1 MSDSNNNNNNNVSH
15 EDMTSLSYFD
25 HSSGKR
31 VNTDIVLVEAIRS
44 QYPNLD
50 LVVAPQGRLNLLAY
64 AGAGHATATPL
75 EDVVKDPV
83 YGPGLKWRSYA
94 PPAHRLDSSPGNMV
108 ERVIFGKYMYKW
120 KDQEAILYVAEGR
133 DGGSSYPNPTF
144 HYILSNAEHKVN
156 ELIKDATKWGSELH
170 NEVWVFDGGYWQK
183 SAELYNSVQKS
194 SWESVILDEDMKKA
208 LISDVENFFDGQQTY
223 QDLKVPWKRGVI
235 YYGPPGNGKTISI
248 KAMMH
253 SLYQRGVQG
262 DSRLAVPTLYVRTLS
277 SFGGPEY
284 SLSQIFGKA
293 RQEAPCYLVFE
304 DLDSIVNDSVRS
316 YFLNEVDGLKSN
328 DGILMVGSTNHL
340 DRLDPGIA
348 KRPSRFDRKC
358 YFPNP
363 DYDQRVQYA
372 KFWQGKLKDN
382 KDLDFPDELCEKIA
396 EITPKF
402 SFAYMQEAFVA
413 SLLAIAARGGKS
425 VEEADREAERWSGPQ
440 DPMKSALGTL
450 HANFARKLPF
460 GDLSDPTPTSDAELD
475 KLELWIEMKKQVKI
489 LREEMNEENSK
500 AAWGMPSRP
509 KVANP
514 VLNPTQFRDELD
526 AILHGGQERRPRH
539 PISEFEQLYG

>member
-1 MSDSNNNNNNNVSH
+1 MSDNTTSQ
-15 EDMTSLSYFD
+15 EDMAALSYFD

-31 VNTDIVLVEAIRS
+31 INTDVVLIEAIRS

-50 LVVAPQGRLNLLAY
+50 LTVAPQGRLNLLAY
-64 AGAGHATATPL
+64 ASAGFAKVTPL
-75 EDVVKDPV
+75 EDSVTDPV
-83 YGPGLKWRSYA
+83 YGPGVKWRSYA
-94 PPAHRLDSSPGNMV
+94 PPSHRLDPSPGYMV

-120 KDQEAILYVAEGR
+120 KDQEAILYIAEGR
-133 DGGSSYPNPTF
+133 DGGSYYPSPTL
-144 HYILSNAEHKVN
+144 HYVLSNASHKVD

-183 SAELYNSVQKS
+183 SAELYRSVQKS
-194 SWESVILDEDMKKA
+194 TWDSVILDEDMKKA
-208 LISDVENFFDGQQTY
+208 LIADVENFFDGRQTY
-223 QDLKVPWKRGVI
+223 EDLKVPWKRGVI

-253 SLYQRGVQG
+253 SLYQRGKEG
-262 DSRLAVPTLYVRTLS
+262 DSRLAVPTLYVRTLT

-284 SLSQIFGKA
+284 SLAQIFGKA
-293 RQEAPCYLVFE
+293 REQAPCYLVFE
-304 DLDSIVNDSVRS
+304 DLDSIVSDHVRS

-348 KRPSRFDRKC
+348 KRPSRFDRKY

-363 DYDQRVQYA
+363 DYDQRMQYA

-382 KDLDFPDELCEKIA
+382 KDLDFPDELCAKIA

-425 VEEADREAERWSGPQ
+425 VEEADRDAKRWAGPQ
-440 DPMKSALGTL
+440 DPMKSTTGTL
-450 HANFARKLPF
+450 HTNFARRLPF
-460 GDLSDPTPTSDAELD
+460 GDIYDPASEPDSDLD
-475 KLELWIEMKKQVKI
+475 KLELWQEMKKQVKI
-489 LREEMNEENSK
+489 LREEMDEKNRKSDWELPSRSK
-500 AAWGMPSRP
+500 AATLRP
-509 KVANP
+509 
-514 VLNPTQFRDELD
+514 NPTQFRDELD
-526 AILHGGQERRPRH
+526 AILHGGEERRPKH
-539 PISEFEQLYG
+539 PHPEFEYLASQTRSE

>member
-1 MSDSNNNNNNNVSH
+1 
-15 EDMTSLSYFD
+15 
-25 HSSGKR
+25 
-31 VNTDIVLVEAIRS
+31 
-44 QYPNLD
+44 
-50 LVVAPQGRLNLLAY
+50 
-64 AGAGHATATPL
+64 
-75 EDVVKDPV
+75 
-83 YGPGLKWRSYA
+83 
-94 PPAHRLDSSPGNMV
+94 
-108 ERVIFGKYMYKW
+108 
-120 KDQEAILYVAEGR
+120 
-133 DGGSSYPNPTF
+133 
-144 HYILSNAEHKVN
+144 
-156 ELIKDATKWGSELH
+156 
-170 NEVWVFDGGYWQK
+170 
-183 SAELYNSVQKS
+183 
-194 SWESVILDEDMKKA
+194 
-208 LISDVENFFDGQQTY
+208 
-223 QDLKVPWKRGVI
+223 
-235 YYGPPGNGKTISI
+235 
-248 KAMMH
+248 MMH

-304 DLDSIVNDSVRS
+304 DLDSIVDDSVRS

-348 KRPSRFDRKC
+348 KRPSRFDRKY

-489 LREEMNEENSK
+489 LREEMDEENSK

>member
-1 MSDSNNNNNNNVSH
+1 MSDNTTSQ
-15 EDMTSLSYFD
+15 EDMAALSYFD

-31 VNTDIVLVEAIRS
+31 INTDVVLIEAIRS

-50 LVVAPQGRLNLLAY
+50 LTVAPQGRLNLLAY
-64 AGAGHATATPL
+64 ASAGFAKVTPL
-75 EDVVKDPV
+75 EDSVTDPV
-83 YGPGLKWRSYA
+83 YGPGVKWRSYA
-94 PPAHRLDSSPGNMV
+94 PPSHRLDPSPGYMV

-120 KDQEAILYVAEGR
+120 KDQEAILYIAEGR
-133 DGGSSYPNPTF
+133 DGGSYYPSPTL
-144 HYILSNAEHKVN
+144 HYVLSNASHKVD

-183 SAELYNSVQKS
+183 SAELYRSVQKS
-194 SWESVILDEDMKKA
+194 TWDSVILDEDMKKA
-208 LISDVENFFDGQQTY
+208 LIADVENFFDGRQTY
-223 QDLKVPWKRGVI
+223 EDLKVPWKRGVI

-253 SLYQRGVQG
+253 SLYQRGKEG
-262 DSRLAVPTLYVRTLS
+262 DSRLAVPTLYVRTLT

-284 SLSQIFGKA
+284 SLAQIFGKA
-293 RQEAPCYLVFE
+293 REQAPCYLVFE
-304 DLDSIVNDSVRS
+304 DLDSIVSDHVRS

-348 KRPSRFDRKC
+348 KRPSRFDRKY

-363 DYDQRVQYA
+363 DYDQRMQYA

-382 KDLDFPDELCEKIA
+382 KDLDFPDELCGKIA

-425 VEEADREAERWSGPQ
+425 VEDADRDAERWAGPQ
-440 DPMKSALGTL
+440 DPMKSTTGTL
-450 HANFARKLPF
+450 HTNFARRLPF
-460 GDLSDPTPTSDAELD
+460 GDIYDPASEPDSDLD
-475 KLELWIEMKKQVKI
+475 KLELWQEMKKQVKI
-489 LREEMNEENSK
+489 LREEMDEKNRKNDWEL
-500 AAWGMPSRP
+500 PSRP
-509 KVANP
+509 KAATLRP
-514 VLNPTQFRDELD
+514 NPTQFRDELD
-526 AILHGGQERRPRH
+526 AILHGGEERRPKH
-539 PISEFEQLYG
+539 PHPEFEYLASQTRFE

>member
-1 MSDSNNNNNNNVSH
+1 MSDNTTSQ
-15 EDMTSLSYFD
+15 EDMAALSFFD

-31 VNTDIVLVEAIRS
+31 INTDVVLIEAIRS

-50 LVVAPQGRLNLLAY
+50 LTVAPQGRLNLLAY
-64 AGAGHATATPL
+64 ASAGFAKVTPL
-75 EDVVKDPV
+75 EDSVTDPV
-83 YGPGLKWRSYA
+83 YGPGVKWRSYA
-94 PPAHRLDSSPGNMV
+94 PPSHRLDPSPGYMV

-120 KDQEAILYVAEGR
+120 KDQEAILYIAEGR
-133 DGGSSYPNPTF
+133 DGGSYYPSPTL
-144 HYILSNAEHKVN
+144 HYVLSNASHKVD

-183 SAELYNSVQKS
+183 SAELYRSVQKS
-194 SWESVILDEDMKKA
+194 TWDSVILDEDMKKA
-208 LISDVENFFDGQQTY
+208 LIADVENFFDGRQTY
-223 QDLKVPWKRGVI
+223 EDLKVPWKRGVI

-253 SLYQRGVQG
+253 SLYQRGKEG
-262 DSRLAVPTLYVRTLS
+262 DSRLAVPTLYVRTLT

-284 SLSQIFGKA
+284 SLAQIFGKA
-293 RQEAPCYLVFE
+293 REQAPCYLVFE
-304 DLDSIVNDSVRS
+304 DLDSIVSDHVRS

-348 KRPSRFDRKC
+348 KRPSRFDRKY

-363 DYDQRVQYA
+363 DYDQRMQYA

-382 KDLDFPDELCEKIA
+382 KDLDFPDELCGKIA

-425 VEEADREAERWSGPQ
+425 VEDADRDAERWAGPQ
-440 DPMKSALGTL
+440 DPMKSTTGTL
-450 HANFARKLPF
+450 HTNFARRLPF
-460 GDLSDPTPTSDAELD
+460 GDIYDPASEPDSDLD
-475 KLELWIEMKKQVKI
+475 KLELWQEMKKQVKI
-489 LREEMNEENSK
+489 LREEMDEKNRKGDWELPSRSK
-500 AAWGMPSRP
+500 AATLRP
-509 KVANP
+509 
-514 VLNPTQFRDELD
+514 NPTEFRDELD
-526 AILHGGQERRPRH
+526 AILHGGEERRPKH
-539 PISEFEQLYG
+539 PHPEFEYLASQTRSE

>member
-1 MSDSNNNNNNNVSH
+1 MSDNTTSQ
-15 EDMTSLSYFD
+15 EDMAALSFFD

-31 VNTDIVLVEAIRS
+31 INTDVVLIEAIRS

-50 LVVAPQGRLNLLAY
+50 LTVAPQGRLNLLAY
-64 AGAGHATATPL
+64 ASAGFAKVTPL
-75 EDVVKDPV
+75 EDSVTDPV
-83 YGPGLKWRSYA
+83 YGPGVKWRSYA
-94 PPAHRLDSSPGNMV
+94 PPSHRLDPSPGYMV

-120 KDQEAILYVAEGR
+120 KDQEAILYIAEGR
-133 DGGSSYPNPTF
+133 DGGSYYPSPTL
-144 HYILSNAEHKVN
+144 HYVLSNASHKVD

-183 SAELYNSVQKS
+183 SAELYHSVQKS
-194 SWESVILDEDMKKA
+194 TWDSVILDEDMKKA
-208 LISDVENFFDGQQTY
+208 LIADVENFFDGRQTY
-223 QDLKVPWKRGVI
+223 EDLKVPWKRGVI

-253 SLYQRGVQG
+253 SLYQRGKEG
-262 DSRLAVPTLYVRTLS
+262 DSRLAVPTLYVRTLT

-284 SLSQIFGKA
+284 SLAQIFGKA
-293 RQEAPCYLVFE
+293 REQAPCYLVFE
-304 DLDSIVNDSVRS
+304 DLDSIVSDHVRS

-348 KRPSRFDRKC
+348 KRPSRFDRKY

-363 DYDQRVQYA
+363 DYDQRMQYA

-382 KDLDFPDELCEKIA
+382 KDLDFPDELCAKIA

-425 VEEADREAERWSGPQ
+425 VEEADRDAKRWAGPQ
-440 DPMKSALGTL
+440 DPMKSTTGTL
-450 HANFARKLPF
+450 HTNFARRLPF
-460 GDLSDPTPTSDAELD
+460 GDIYDPASEPDSDLD
-475 KLELWIEMKKQVKI
+475 KLELWQEMKKQVKI
-489 LREEMNEENSK
+489 LREEMDEKNRKGDWELPSRSK
-500 AAWGMPSRP
+500 AATLRP
-509 KVANP
+509 
-514 VLNPTQFRDELD
+514 NPTQFRDELD
-526 AILHGGQERRPRH
+526 AILHGGEERRPKH
-539 PISEFEQLYG
+539 PHPEFEYLASQTRFE

>member
-1 MSDSNNNNNNNVSH
+1 MSDNTTSQ
-15 EDMTSLSYFD
+15 EDMAALSYFD

-31 VNTDIVLVEAIRS
+31 INTDVVLIEAIRS

-50 LVVAPQGRLNLLAY
+50 LTVAPQGRLNLLAY
-64 AGAGHATATPL
+64 ASAGFAKVTPL
-75 EDVVKDPV
+75 EDSVTDPV
-83 YGPGLKWRSYA
+83 YGPGVKWRSYA
-94 PPAHRLDSSPGNMV
+94 PPSHRLDPSPGYMV

-120 KDQEAILYVAEGR
+120 KDQEAILYIAEGR
-133 DGGSSYPNPTF
+133 DGGSYYPSPTL
-144 HYILSNAEHKVN
+144 HYVLSNASHKVD

-183 SAELYNSVQKS
+183 SAELYRSVQKS
-194 SWESVILDEDMKKA
+194 TWDSVILDEDMKKA
-208 LISDVENFFDGQQTY
+208 LIADVENFFDGRQTY
-223 QDLKVPWKRGVI
+223 EDLKVPWKRGVI

-253 SLYQRGVQG
+253 SLYQRGKEG
-262 DSRLAVPTLYVRTLS
+262 DSRLAVPTLYVRTLT

-284 SLSQIFGKA
+284 SLAQIFGKA
-293 RQEAPCYLVFE
+293 REQAPCYLVFE
-304 DLDSIVNDSVRS
+304 DLDSIVSDHVRS

-348 KRPSRFDRKC
+348 KRPSRFDRKY

-363 DYDQRVQYA
+363 DYDQRMQYA

-382 KDLDFPDELCEKIA
+382 KDLDFPDELCGKIA

-425 VEEADREAERWSGPQ
+425 VEDADRDAERWAGPQ
-440 DPMKSALGTL
+440 DPMKSTTGTL
-450 HANFARKLPF
+450 HTNFARRLPF
-460 GDLSDPTPTSDAELD
+460 GDIYDPASEPDSDLD
-475 KLELWIEMKKQVKI
+475 KLELWQEMKKQVKI
-489 LREEMNEENSK
+489 LREEMDEKNRKGDWELPSRSK
-500 AAWGMPSRP
+500 AATLRP
-509 KVANP
+509 
-514 VLNPTQFRDELD
+514 NPTQFRDELD
-526 AILHGGQERRPRH
+526 AILHGGEERRPKH
-539 PISEFEQLYG
+539 PHPEFEYLASQTRFE

>member
-1 MSDSNNNNNNNVSH
+1 MSDNTTSQ
-15 EDMTSLSYFD
+15 EDMAALSFFD

-31 VNTDIVLVEAIRS
+31 INTDVVLIEAIRS

-50 LVVAPQGRLNLLAY
+50 LTVAPQGRLNLLAY
-64 AGAGHATATPL
+64 ASAGFAKVTPL
-75 EDVVKDPV
+75 EDSVTDPV
-83 YGPGLKWRSYA
+83 YGPGVKWRSYA
-94 PPAHRLDSSPGNMV
+94 PPSHRLDPSPGYMV

-120 KDQEAILYVAEGR
+120 KDQEAILYIAEGR
-133 DGGSSYPNPTF
+133 DGGSYYPSPTL
-144 HYILSNAEHKVN
+144 HYVLSNASHKVD

-183 SAELYNSVQKS
+183 SAELYRSVQKS
-194 SWESVILDEDMKKA
+194 TWDSVILDEDMKKA
-208 LISDVENFFDGQQTY
+208 LIADVENFFDGRQTY
-223 QDLKVPWKRGVI
+223 EDLKVPWKRGVI

-253 SLYQRGVQG
+253 SLYQRGKEG
-262 DSRLAVPTLYVRTLS
+262 DSRLAVPTLYVRTLT

-284 SLSQIFGKA
+284 SLAQIFGKA
-293 RQEAPCYLVFE
+293 REQAPCYLVFE
-304 DLDSIVNDSVRS
+304 DLDSIVSDHVRS

-348 KRPSRFDRKC
+348 KRPSRFDRKY

-363 DYDQRVQYA
+363 DYDQRMQYA

-382 KDLDFPDELCEKIA
+382 KDLDFPDELCGKIA

-425 VEEADREAERWSGPQ
+425 VEDADRDAERWAGPQ
-440 DPMKSALGTL
+440 DPMKSTTGTL
-450 HANFARKLPF
+450 HTNFARRLPF
-460 GDLSDPTPTSDAELD
+460 GDIYDPASEPDSDLD
-475 KLELWIEMKKQVKI
+475 KLELWQEMKKQVKI
-489 LREEMNEENSK
+489 LREEMDEKNRKGDWELPSRSK
-500 AAWGMPSRP
+500 AATLRP
-509 KVANP
+509 
-514 VLNPTQFRDELD
+514 NPTEFRDELD
-526 AILHGGQERRPRH
+526 AILHGGEERRPKH
-539 PISEFEQLYG
+539 PHPEFEYLASQTRFE

>member
-1 MSDSNNNNNNNVSH
+1 MSDNTTSQ
-15 EDMTSLSYFD
+15 EDMAALSYFD

-31 VNTDIVLVEAIRS
+31 INTDVVLIEAIRS

-50 LVVAPQGRLNLLAY
+50 LTVAPQGRLNLLAY
-64 AGAGHATATPL
+64 ASAGFAKVTPL
-75 EDVVKDPV
+75 EDSVTDPV
-83 YGPGLKWRSYA
+83 YGPGVKWRSYA
-94 PPAHRLDSSPGNMV
+94 PPSHRLDPSPGYMV

-120 KDQEAILYVAEGR
+120 KDQEAILYIAEGR
-133 DGGSSYPNPTF
+133 DGGSYYPSPTL
-144 HYILSNAEHKVN
+144 HYVLSNASHKVD

-183 SAELYNSVQKS
+183 SAELYRSVQKS
-194 SWESVILDEDMKKA
+194 TWDSVILDEDMKKA
-208 LISDVENFFDGQQTY
+208 LIADVENFFDGRQTY
-223 QDLKVPWKRGVI
+223 EDLKVPWKRGVI

-253 SLYQRGVQG
+253 SLYQRGKEG
-262 DSRLAVPTLYVRTLS
+262 DSRLAVPTLYVRTLT

-284 SLSQIFGKA
+284 SLAQIFGKA
-293 RQEAPCYLVFE
+293 REQAPCYLVFE
-304 DLDSIVNDSVRS
+304 DLDSIVSDHVRS

-348 KRPSRFDRKC
+348 KRPSRFDRKY

-363 DYDQRVQYA
+363 DYDQRMQYA

-382 KDLDFPDELCEKIA
+382 KDLDFPDELCGKIA

-425 VEEADREAERWSGPQ
+425 VEDADRDAERWAGPQ
-440 DPMKSALGTL
+440 DPMKSTTGTL
-450 HANFARKLPF
+450 HTNFARRLPF
-460 GDLSDPTPTSDAELD
+460 GDIYDPASEPDSDLD
-475 KLELWIEMKKQVKI
+475 KLELWQEMKKQVKI
-489 LREEMNEENSK
+489 LREEMDEKNRKNDWELPNRSK
-500 AAWGMPSRP
+500 AATLRP
-509 KVANP
+509 
-514 VLNPTQFRDELD
+514 NPTQFRDELD
-526 AILHGGQERRPRH
+526 AILHGGEERRPKH
-539 PISEFEQLYG
+539 PHPEFEYLASQTRFE

>member
-1 MSDSNNNNNNNVSH
+1 MSDNTTSQ
-15 EDMTSLSYFD
+15 EDMAALSFFD

-31 VNTDIVLVEAIRS
+31 INTDVVLIEAIRS

-50 LVVAPQGRLNLLAY
+50 LTVAPQGRLNLLAY
-64 AGAGHATATPL
+64 ASAGFAKVTPL
-75 EDVVKDPV
+75 EDSVTDPV
-83 YGPGLKWRSYA
+83 YGPGVKWRSYA
-94 PPAHRLDSSPGNMV
+94 PPSHRLDPSPGYMV
-108 ERVIFGKYMYKW
+108 ERVIFGKYVYKW
-120 KDQEAILYVAEGR
+120 KDQEAILYIAEGR
-133 DGGSSYPNPTF
+133 DGGSYYPSPTL
-144 HYILSNAEHKVN
+144 HYVLSNASHKVD

-183 SAELYNSVQKS
+183 SAELYRSVQKS
-194 SWESVILDEDMKKA
+194 TWDSVILDEDMKKA
-208 LISDVENFFDGQQTY
+208 LIADVENFFDGRQTY
-223 QDLKVPWKRGVI
+223 EDLKVPWKRGVI

-253 SLYQRGVQG
+253 SLYQRGKEG
-262 DSRLAVPTLYVRTLS
+262 DSRLAVPTLYVRTLT

-284 SLSQIFGKA
+284 SLAQIFGKA
-293 RQEAPCYLVFE
+293 REQAPCYLVFE
-304 DLDSIVNDSVRS
+304 DLDSIVSDHVRS

-348 KRPSRFDRKC
+348 KRPSRFDRKY

-363 DYDQRVQYA
+363 DYDQRMQYA

-382 KDLDFPDELCEKIA
+382 KDLDFPDELCGKIA

-425 VEEADREAERWSGPQ
+425 VEEADHDAERWAGPQ
-440 DPMKSALGTL
+440 DPMKSTTGTL
-450 HANFARKLPF
+450 HTNFARRLPF
-460 GDLSDPTPTSDAELD
+460 GDIYDPASEPDSDLD
-475 KLELWIEMKKQVKI
+475 KLELWQEMKKQVKI
-489 LREEMNEENSK
+489 LREEMDEKNRKSDWELPSRSK
-500 AAWGMPSRP
+500 AATLRP
-509 KVANP
+509 
-514 VLNPTQFRDELD
+514 NPTQFRDELD
-526 AILHGGQERRPRH
+526 AILHGGEERRPKH
-539 PISEFEQLYG
+539 PHPEFEYLASQTRFE

>member
-1 MSDSNNNNNNNVSH
+1 MSDNTTSQ
-15 EDMTSLSYFD
+15 EDMAALSYFD

-31 VNTDIVLVEAIRS
+31 INTDVVLIEAIRS

-50 LVVAPQGRLNLLAY
+50 LTVAPQGRLNLLAY
-64 AGAGHATATPL
+64 ASAGFAKVTPL
-75 EDVVKDPV
+75 EDSVTDPV
-83 YGPGLKWRSYA
+83 YGPGVKWRSYA
-94 PPAHRLDSSPGNMV
+94 PPSHRLDPSPGYMV

-120 KDQEAILYVAEGR
+120 KDQEAILYIAEGR
-133 DGGSSYPNPTF
+133 DGGSYYPSPTL
-144 HYILSNAEHKVN
+144 HYVLSNASHKVD

-183 SAELYNSVQKS
+183 SAELYRSVQKS
-194 SWESVILDEDMKKA
+194 TWDSVILDEDMKKA
-208 LISDVENFFDGQQTY
+208 LIADVENFFDGRQTY
-223 QDLKVPWKRGVI
+223 EDLKVPWKRGVI

-253 SLYQRGVQG
+253 SLYQRGKEG
-262 DSRLAVPTLYVRTLS
+262 DSRLAVPTLYVRTLT

-284 SLSQIFGKA
+284 SLAQIFGKA
-293 RQEAPCYLVFE
+293 REQAPCYLVFE
-304 DLDSIVNDSVRS
+304 DLDSIVSDHVRS

-348 KRPSRFDRKC
+348 KRPSRFDRKY

-363 DYDQRVQYA
+363 DYDQRMQYA

-382 KDLDFPDELCEKIA
+382 KDLDFPDELCGKIA

-425 VEEADREAERWSGPQ
+425 VEDADRDAERWAGPQ
-440 DPMKSALGTL
+440 DPMKSTTGTL
-450 HANFARKLPF
+450 HTNFARRLPF
-460 GDLSDPTPTSDAELD
+460 GDIYDPASEPDSDLD
-475 KLELWIEMKKQVKI
+475 KLELWQEMKKQVKI
-489 LREEMNEENSK
+489 LREEMDEKNRKGDWELPSRSK
-500 AAWGMPSRP
+500 AATLRP
-509 KVANP
+509 
-514 VLNPTQFRDELD
+514 NPTEFRDELD
-526 AILHGGQERRPRH
+526 AILHGGEERRPKH
-539 PISEFEQLYG
+539 PHPEFEYLASQTRFE

>member
-1 MSDSNNNNNNNVSH
+1 MSDNTTSQ
-15 EDMTSLSYFD
+15 EDMAALSFFD

-31 VNTDIVLVEAIRS
+31 INTDVVLIEAIRS

-50 LVVAPQGRLNLLAY
+50 LTVAPQGRLNLLAY
-64 AGAGHATATPL
+64 ASAGFAKVTPL
-75 EDVVKDPV
+75 EDSVTDPV
-83 YGPGLKWRSYA
+83 YGPGVKWRSYA
-94 PPAHRLDSSPGNMV
+94 PPSHRLDPSPGYMV

-120 KDQEAILYVAEGR
+120 KDQEAILYIAEGR
-133 DGGSSYPNPTF
+133 DGGSYYPSPTL
-144 HYILSNAEHKVN
+144 HYVLSNASHKVD

-183 SAELYNSVQKS
+183 SAELYHSVQKS
-194 SWESVILDEDMKKA
+194 TWDSVILDEDMKKA
-208 LISDVENFFDGQQTY
+208 LIADVENFFDGRQTY
-223 QDLKVPWKRGVI
+223 EDLKVPWKRGVI

-253 SLYQRGVQG
+253 SLYQRGKEG
-262 DSRLAVPTLYVRTLS
+262 DSRLAVPTLYVRTLT

-284 SLSQIFGKA
+284 SLAQIFGKA
-293 RQEAPCYLVFE
+293 REQAPCYLVFE
-304 DLDSIVNDSVRS
+304 DLDSIVSDHVRS

-348 KRPSRFDRKC
+348 KRPSRFDRKY

-363 DYDQRVQYA
+363 DYDQRMQYA

-382 KDLDFPDELCEKIA
+382 KDLDFPDELCGKIA

-425 VEEADREAERWSGPQ
+425 VEEADHDAERWAGPQ
-440 DPMKSALGTL
+440 DPMKSTTGTL
-450 HANFARKLPF
+450 HTNFARRLPF
-460 GDLSDPTPTSDAELD
+460 GDIYDPASEPDSDLD
-475 KLELWIEMKKQVKI
+475 KLELWQEMKKQVKI
-489 LREEMNEENSK
+489 LREEMDEKNRKSDWELPSRSK
-500 AAWGMPSRP
+500 AATLRP
-509 KVANP
+509 
-514 VLNPTQFRDELD
+514 NPTQFRDELD
-526 AILHGGQERRPRH
+526 AILHGGEERRPKH
-539 PISEFEQLYG
+539 PHPEFEYLASQTRFE

>member
-1 MSDSNNNNNNNVSH
+1 MSDNTTSQ
-15 EDMTSLSYFD
+15 EDMAALSYFD

-31 VNTDIVLVEAIRS
+31 INTDVVLIEAIRS

-50 LVVAPQGRLNLLAY
+50 LTVAPQGRLNLLAY
-64 AGAGHATATPL
+64 ASAGFAKVTPL
-75 EDVVKDPV
+75 EDSVTDPV
-83 YGPGLKWRSYA
+83 YGPGVKWRSYA
-94 PPAHRLDSSPGNMV
+94 PPSHRLDPSPGYMV

-120 KDQEAILYVAEGR
+120 KDQEAILYIAEGR
-133 DGGSSYPNPTF
+133 DGGSYYPSPTL
-144 HYILSNAEHKVN
+144 HYVLSNASHKVD

-183 SAELYNSVQKS
+183 SAELYRSVQKS
-194 SWESVILDEDMKKA
+194 TWDSVILDEDMKKA
-208 LISDVENFFDGQQTY
+208 LIADVENFFDGRQTY
-223 QDLKVPWKRGVI
+223 EDLKVPWKRGVI

-253 SLYQRGVQG
+253 SLYQRGKEG
-262 DSRLAVPTLYVRTLS
+262 DSRLAVPTLYVRTLT

-284 SLSQIFGKA
+284 SLAQIFGKA
-293 RQEAPCYLVFE
+293 REQAPCYLVFE
-304 DLDSIVNDSVRS
+304 DLDSIVSDHVRS

-348 KRPSRFDRKC
+348 KRPSRFDRKY

-363 DYDQRVQYA
+363 DYDQRMQYA

-382 KDLDFPDELCEKIA
+382 KDLDFPDELCGKIA

-425 VEEADREAERWSGPQ
+425 VEDADRDAERWAGPQ
-440 DPMKSALGTL
+440 DPMKSTTGTL
-450 HANFARKLPF
+450 HTNFARRLPF
-460 GDLSDPTPTSDAELD
+460 GDIYDPASEPDSDLD
-475 KLELWIEMKKQVKI
+475 KLELWQEMKKQVKI
-489 LREEMNEENSK
+489 LREEMDEKNRKSDWELPSRSK
-500 AAWGMPSRP
+500 AATLRP
-509 KVANP
+509 
-514 VLNPTQFRDELD
+514 NPTQFRDELD
-526 AILHGGQERRPRH
+526 AILHGGEERRPKH
-539 PISEFEQLYG
+539 PHPEFEYLASQTRFE

>member
-1 MSDSNNNNNNNVSH
+1 MSDNTTSQ
-15 EDMTSLSYFD
+15 EDMAALSYFD

-31 VNTDIVLVEAIRS
+31 INTDVVLIEAIRS

-50 LVVAPQGRLNLLAY
+50 LTVAPQGRLNLLAY
-64 AGAGHATATPL
+64 ASAGFAKVTPL
-75 EDVVKDPV
+75 EDSVTDPV
-83 YGPGLKWRSYA
+83 YGPGVKWRSYA
-94 PPAHRLDSSPGNMV
+94 PPSHRLDPSPGYMV

-120 KDQEAILYVAEGR
+120 KDQEAILYIAEGR
-133 DGGSSYPNPTF
+133 DGGSYYPSPTL
-144 HYILSNAEHKVN
+144 HYVLSNASHKVD

-183 SAELYNSVQKS
+183 SAELYRSVQKS
-194 SWESVILDEDMKKA
+194 TWDSVILDEDMKKA
-208 LISDVENFFDGQQTY
+208 LIADVENFFDGRQTY
-223 QDLKVPWKRGVI
+223 EDLKVPWKRGVI

-253 SLYQRGVQG
+253 SLYQRGKEG
-262 DSRLAVPTLYVRTLS
+262 DSRLAVPTLYVRTLT

-284 SLSQIFGKA
+284 SLAQIFGKA
-293 RQEAPCYLVFE
+293 REQAPCYLVFE
-304 DLDSIVNDSVRS
+304 DLDSIVSDHVRS

-348 KRPSRFDRKC
+348 KRPSRFDRKY

-363 DYDQRVQYA
+363 DYDQRMQYA

-382 KDLDFPDELCEKIA
+382 KDLDFPDELCAKIA

-425 VEEADREAERWSGPQ
+425 VEEADRDAKRWAGPQ
-440 DPMKSALGTL
+440 DPMKSTTGTL
-450 HANFARKLPF
+450 HTNFARRLPF
-460 GDLSDPTPTSDAELD
+460 GDIYDPASEPDSDLD
-475 KLELWIEMKKQVKI
+475 KLELWQEMKKQVKI
-489 LREEMNEENSK
+489 LREEMDEKNRKNDWELPSRSK
-500 AAWGMPSRP
+500 AATLRP
-509 KVANP
+509 
-514 VLNPTQFRDELD
+514 NPTQFRDELD
-526 AILHGGQERRPRH
+526 AILHGGEERRPKH
-539 PISEFEQLYG
+539 PHPEFEYLASQTRFE

>member
-1 MSDSNNNNNNNVSH
+1 MSDNTTSQ
-15 EDMTSLSYFD
+15 EDMAALSFFD

-31 VNTDIVLVEAIRS
+31 INTDVVLIEAIRS

-50 LVVAPQGRLNLLAY
+50 LTVAPQGRLNLLAY
-64 AGAGHATATPL
+64 ASAGFAKVTPL
-75 EDVVKDPV
+75 EDSVTDPV
-83 YGPGLKWRSYA
+83 YGPGVKWRSYA
-94 PPAHRLDSSPGNMV
+94 PPSHRLDPSPGYMV

-120 KDQEAILYVAEGR
+120 KDQEAILYIAEGR
-133 DGGSSYPNPTF
+133 DGGSYYPSPTL
-144 HYILSNAEHKVN
+144 HYVLSNASHKVD

-183 SAELYNSVQKS
+183 SAELYRSVQKS
-194 SWESVILDEDMKKA
+194 TWDSVILDEDMKKA
-208 LISDVENFFDGQQTY
+208 LIADVENFFDGRQTY
-223 QDLKVPWKRGVI
+223 EDLKVPWKRGVI

-253 SLYQRGVQG
+253 SLYQRGKEG
-262 DSRLAVPTLYVRTLS
+262 DSRLAVPTLYVRTLT

-284 SLSQIFGKA
+284 SLAQIFGKA
-293 RQEAPCYLVFE
+293 REQAPCYLVFE
-304 DLDSIVNDSVRS
+304 DLDSIVSDHVRS

-348 KRPSRFDRKC
+348 KRPSRFDRKY

-363 DYDQRVQYA
+363 DYDQRMQYA

-382 KDLDFPDELCEKIA
+382 KDLDFPDELCGKIA

-425 VEEADREAERWSGPQ
+425 VEEADRDAKRWAGPQ
-440 DPMKSALGTL
+440 DPMKSTTGTL
-450 HANFARKLPF
+450 HTNFARRLPF
-460 GDLSDPTPTSDAELD
+460 GDIYDPASEPDSDLD
-475 KLELWIEMKKQVKI
+475 KLELWQEMKKQVKI
-489 LREEMNEENSK
+489 LREEMDEKNRKSDWELPSRSK
-500 AAWGMPSRP
+500 AATLRP
-509 KVANP
+509 
-514 VLNPTQFRDELD
+514 NPTQFRDELD
-526 AILHGGQERRPRH
+526 AILHGGEERRPKH
-539 PISEFEQLYG
+539 PHPEFEYLASQTRFE

>member
-1 MSDSNNNNNNNVSH
+1 MSDNTTSQ
-15 EDMTSLSYFD
+15 EDMAALSFFD

-31 VNTDIVLVEAIRS
+31 INTDVVLIEAIRS

-50 LVVAPQGRLNLLAY
+50 LTVAPQGRLNLLAY
-64 AGAGHATATPL
+64 ASAGFAKVTPL
-75 EDVVKDPV
+75 EDSVTDPV
-83 YGPGLKWRSYA
+83 YGPGVKWRSYA
-94 PPAHRLDSSPGNMV
+94 PPSHRLDPSPGYMV

-120 KDQEAILYVAEGR
+120 KDQEAILYIAEGR
-133 DGGSSYPNPTF
+133 DGGSYYPSPTL
-144 HYILSNAEHKVN
+144 HYVLSNASHKVD

-183 SAELYNSVQKS
+183 SAELYRSVQKS
-194 SWESVILDEDMKKA
+194 TWDSVILDEDMKKA
-208 LISDVENFFDGQQTY
+208 LIADVENFFDGRQTY
-223 QDLKVPWKRGVI
+223 EDLKVPWKRGVI

-253 SLYQRGVQG
+253 SLYQRGKEG
-262 DSRLAVPTLYVRTLS
+262 DSRLAVPTLYVRTLT

-284 SLSQIFGKA
+284 SLAQIFGKA
-293 RQEAPCYLVFE
+293 REQAPCYLVFE
-304 DLDSIVNDSVRS
+304 DLDSIVSDHVRS

-348 KRPSRFDRKC
+348 KRPSRFDRKY

-363 DYDQRVQYA
+363 DYDQRMQYA

-382 KDLDFPDELCEKIA
+382 KDLDFPDELCGKIA

-425 VEEADREAERWSGPQ
+425 VEEADHDAERWAGPQ
-440 DPMKSALGTL
+440 DPMKSTTGTL
-450 HANFARKLPF
+450 HTNFARRLPF
-460 GDLSDPTPTSDAELD
+460 GDIYDPASEPDSDLD
-475 KLELWIEMKKQVKI
+475 KLELWQEMKKQVKI
-489 LREEMNEENSK
+489 LREEMDEKNRKSDWELPSRSK
-500 AAWGMPSRP
+500 AATLRP
-509 KVANP
+509 
-514 VLNPTQFRDELD
+514 NPTQFRDELD
-526 AILHGGQERRPRH
+526 AILHGGEERRPKH
-539 PISEFEQLYG
+539 PHPEFEYLASQTRFE

>member
-1 MSDSNNNNNNNVSH
+1 MSDNTTSQ
-15 EDMTSLSYFD
+15 EDMAALSYFD

-31 VNTDIVLVEAIRS
+31 INTDVVLIEAIRS

-50 LVVAPQGRLNLLAY
+50 LTVAPQGRLNLLAY
-64 AGAGHATATPL
+64 ASAGFAKVTPL
-75 EDVVKDPV
+75 EDSVADPV
-83 YGPGLKWRSYA
+83 YGPGVKWRSYA
-94 PPAHRLDSSPGNMV
+94 PPSHRLDPSPGYMV

-120 KDQEAILYVAEGR
+120 KDQEAILYIAEGR
-133 DGGSSYPNPTF
+133 DGGSYYPSPTL
-144 HYILSNAEHKVN
+144 HYVLSNASHKVD

-183 SAELYNSVQKS
+183 SAELYRSVQKS
-194 SWESVILDEDMKKA
+194 TWDSVILDEDMKKA
-208 LISDVENFFDGQQTY
+208 LIADVENFFDGRQTY
-223 QDLKVPWKRGVI
+223 EDLKVPWKRGVI

-253 SLYQRGVQG
+253 SLYQRGKEG
-262 DSRLAVPTLYVRTLS
+262 DSRLAVPTLYVRTLT

-284 SLSQIFGKA
+284 SLAQIFGKA
-293 RQEAPCYLVFE
+293 REQAPCYLVFE
-304 DLDSIVNDSVRS
+304 DLDSIVSDHVRS

-348 KRPSRFDRKC
+348 KRPSRFDRKY

-363 DYDQRVQYA
+363 DYDQRMQYA

-382 KDLDFPDELCEKIA
+382 KDLDFPDELCGKIA

-425 VEEADREAERWSGPQ
+425 VEDADRDAERWAGPQ
-440 DPMKSALGTL
+440 DPMKSTTGTL
-450 HANFARKLPF
+450 HTNFARRLPF
-460 GDLSDPTPTSDAELD
+460 GDIYDPASEPDSDLD
-475 KLELWIEMKKQVKI
+475 KLELWQEMKKQVKI
-489 LREEMNEENSK
+489 LREEMEEKNRKNDWELPSRSK
-500 AAWGMPSRP
+500 AATLRP
-509 KVANP
+509 
-514 VLNPTQFRDELD
+514 NPTQFRDELD
-526 AILHGGQERRPRH
+526 AILHGGEERRPKH
-539 PISEFEQLYG
+539 PHPEFEYLASQTRFE